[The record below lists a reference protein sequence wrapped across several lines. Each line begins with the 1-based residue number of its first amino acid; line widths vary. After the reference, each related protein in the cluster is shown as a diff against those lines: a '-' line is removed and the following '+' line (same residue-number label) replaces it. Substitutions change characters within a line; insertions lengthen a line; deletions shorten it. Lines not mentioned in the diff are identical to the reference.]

1 MGDPPDDRAEV
12 LTARPDLAC
21 GLVLGEGVEIP
32 PDASIG
38 ANVVIHA
45 GCRIGKGVVIQ
56 DGAVIGKSPVLGP
69 RSSASRAEPA
79 ATHLSD
85 GVAVLAGAVIFAGVQ
100 LGRGAIAG
108 DQCHVRERSVV
119 GPGSVIGRGSAIDN
133 DVAIGEGVRVQSN
146 CYVTGGTVVED
157 HVFIGPGV
165 TTTNDNTMARQP
177 LDAPLLAPRLER
189 ACRVGG
195 GAVLCPG
202 VRVGTEAFVAAGSV
216 VISDVPPGAVVMG
229 VPARQAREVPEDDLI
244 EHWL

>member
-1 MGDPPDDRAEV
+1 MGDLPDDRAEV
-12 LTARPDLAC
+12 LTPRPDLAC
-21 GLVLGEGVEIP
+21 GLVLGAGVEVP
-32 PDASIG
+32 ADTSIG

-45 GCRIGKGVVIQ
+45 GCRIGQKVVIQ

-69 RSSASRAEPA
+69 RSSASRAEPT

-100 LGRGAIAG
+100 LGPGSIAG

-133 DVAIGEGVRVQSN
+133 DVEIGEGVRVQSN

-157 HVFIGPGV
+157 QVFIGPGV

-189 ACRVGG
+189 ACRIGG
-195 GAVLCPG
+195 GVVLCPG
-202 VRVGTEAFVAAGSV
+202 VRVGAEAFVAAGSV
-216 VISDVPPGAVVMG
+216 VVSDVPPGAVVMG
-229 VPARQAREVPEDDLI
+229 VPARQAKAVPEEDLI

>member
-1 MGDPPDDRAEV
+1 VGSSPGDRTEV
-12 LTARPDLAC
+12 LTPRPDLAC
-21 GLVLGEGVEIP
+21 GLALGDGVEVP
-32 PDASIG
+32 PDASVG

-45 GCRIGKGVVIQ
+45 GCRIGRGVVIQ
-56 DGAVIGKSPVLGP
+56 DGAVIGKGPVLGP
-69 RSSASRAEPA
+69 RSSASRAKPA
-79 ATHLSD
+79 LTHIAD

-100 LGRGAIAG
+100 LGRGSIAG
-108 DQCHVRERSVV
+108 DQCHVRERSAV

-146 CYVTGGTVVED
+146 CYITGGTVVED
-157 HVFIGPGV
+157 HVFVGPGV

-189 ACRVGG
+189 ACRIGG

-202 VRVGTEAFVAAGSV
+202 VRVGAEAFVAAGSV
-216 VISDVPPGAVVMG
+216 VVDDVPPGAVVMG
-229 VPARQAREVPEDDLI
+229 VPARQVREVPEDDRI

>member
-1 MGDPPDDRAEV
+1 MSRS
-12 LTARPDLAC
+12 DLAH
-21 GLVLGEGVEIP
+21 GLFLGEGVEVP

-45 GCRIGKGVVIQ
+45 GCQIGRGVVIQ

-69 RSSASRAEPA
+69 RSSASRAEMA
-79 ATHLSD
+79 ATHLAD
-85 GVAVLAGAVIFAGVQ
+85 GSAVLAGAVVFAGAS
-100 LGRGAIAG
+100 LGRGSIAG

-133 DVAIGEGVRVQSN
+133 DVEVGEGVRIQTN
-146 CYVTGGTVVED
+146 CYVTGGTVVGD

-189 ACRVGG
+189 ACRIGG

-202 VRVGTEAFVAAGSV
+202 VRIGAEAYVAAGSV
-216 VISDVPPGAVVMG
+216 VVGDVPAGAVVMG
-229 VPARQAREVPEDDLI
+229 VPARQARDVPEDDLI